1 MIKTNSLKKDGEN
14 LKILTYQ
21 TRNIHTHTHA
31 HSLTQTL
38 KEVQGNR
45 GRKI

>member
-21 TRNIHTHTHA
+21 TRNIHTHTRT
-31 HSLTQTL
+31 LTQSDT
-38 KEVQGNR
+38 
-45 GRKI
+45 